1 MIYHF
6 NKYLKKRVLG
16 YLIRIATYLILM
28 FIILYIDFPYIW
40 MIKSSFTIERDILTS
55 TPKLLTATYTLD
67 NWFRAFRSIIPSLI
81 NSIIISGVSL
91 ILSVLIGSLAGFAL
105 SRFELKGKLGVI
117 TLVTFVQII
126 PRMTLLVPLY
136 SIFSSLGLLDS
147 YLGMIL
153 VYTTIQLPFATLI
166 MKSFFDELPK
176 ELDEAA
182 LVDGASRIRTFFS
195 ITLPISTPGIIAT
208 SILLLMYAWN
218 EFALPVVLSGPKTK
232 TITVAVAENIGQRYV
247 DLGPLFASGCIAI
260 LPLLIF
266 SFVIQKYL
274 VRGILAG
281 AVKI

>member
-1 MIYHF
+1 
-6 NKYLKKRVLG
+6 
-16 YLIRIATYLILM
+16 
-28 FIILYIDFPYIW
+28 